1 MILYNTHRKTLTDRP
16 QEFPDGRRPSP
27 REFISIEAVAG
38 WLDCEVKDVRYDA
51 HNGEWQRN
59 EYKRFQ

>member
-16 QEFPDGRRPSP
+16 QEWPNGHRPGP

-38 WLDCEVKDVRYDA
+38 WLDCEVKDIKFNP
-51 HNGEWQRN
+51 HKGEWS
-59 EYKRFQ
+59 K